1 MRARQKKGEQY
12 YKRKNSFTIR
22 ANRCDDSTRSRQL
35 AIRWTADYQLRIFQP
50 SLILSSFLHNPM
62 RVDPYAVSLPSMIV
76 WQLIVATVHS
86 FSHEWTTG
94 TAETVQFHKAFY

>member
-1 MRARQKKGEQY
+1 
-12 YKRKNSFTIR
+12 
-22 ANRCDDSTRSRQL
+22 
-35 AIRWTADYQLRIFQP
+35 
-50 SLILSSFLHNPM
+50 
-62 RVDPYAVSLPSMIV
+62 VDPYAVSLPSMIV